1 VSYRLAPTSIKT
13 RLTLWYTT
21 VLFLILVVV
30 SGLSYSLLARAIVED
45 VDRSLLGVARVIRDA
60 AAPGPDATRG
70 MAASVNLDSGFGKQF
85 VQIVDA
91 RGERTYWSP
100 RLESLPL
107 RMSSTARRKAA
118 GGQRSFETTTLGQE
132 RVRVV
137 TMPVLRKGEAAEI
150 IQVGVSLARTHQTL
164 LRYAETLLV
173 LVPLGL
179 GLGVVGGSLMARKA
193 LKPMDALAITAR
205 RIEAEDLSR
214 RLSLRGTG
222 DELDRLA
229 ETLNDMFARLEAA
242 FVEMRRFSADAA
254 HELRTPL
261 TALKGGL
268 EVALRAAR
276 STEEYRAVL
285 VASLDEVNH
294 LIRLAED
301 LLMVARSSDT
311 VASHLPID
319 LDQLALEV
327 VDVGVRLGTA
337 RGVTVR
343 IDVGDPVKVRGHA
356 AALRR
361 AALNLVENAVNYTP
375 AGGLVTLNVT
385 REDHTG
391 LLSVRDT
398 GPGIPPE
405 DRARVF
411 EPFVRLDAARDR
423 ESGGTGLGLAITR
436 SIVAAHGGTLT
447 LDEVPEGGARFV
459 IRLPAAE

>member
-1 VSYRLAPTSIKT
+1 MNRRFAPASIKT
-13 RLTLWYTT
+13 RLALWYTT
-21 VLFLILVVV
+21 LLFVILVVI
-30 SGLSYSLLARAIVED
+30 SGLSYSLLARALVED
-45 VDRSLLGVARVIRDA
+45 LDRSLLGIAKVIRDA
-60 AAPGPDATRG
+60 APPGPDATRG
-70 MAASVNLDSGFGKQF
+70 MAASVTLDSGFGKQF
-85 VQIVDA
+85 VQILA
-91 RGERTYWSP
+91 ANGERAYASP
-100 RLESLPL
+100 RLEGARLAVSA
-107 RMSSTARRKAA
+107 TARRKAA
-118 GGQRSFETTTLGQE
+118 AGQRTFETTRLGPE

-137 TMPVLRKGEAAEI
+137 TMPVMRNGKPAEL
-150 IQVGVSLARTHQTL
+150 IQVGVSLTRMHQTL

-179 GLGVVGGSLMARKA
+179 GLGVAGGTLMARKA
-193 LKPMDALAITAR
+193 LQPIDALSVTAR

-229 ETLNDMFARLEAA
+229 QTLNDMFARLEAA

-268 EVALRAAR
+268 EVALRAGR
-276 STEEYRAVL
+276 SAEEYRAVL

-301 LLMVARSSDT
+301 LLMVARARDA
-311 VASHLPID
+311 VATHTPID

-327 VDVGVRLGTA
+327 MDVGLQLGTA

-343 IDVGDPVKVRGHA
+343 IGVDEPVKVRGHA

-361 AALNLVENAVNYTP
+361 AALNLLENAVKYTP
-375 AGGLVTLNVT
+375 SGGLVELNVS

-391 LLSVRDT
+391 LLTVRDT
-398 GPGIPPE
+398 GPGIPRE
-405 DRARVF
+405 ERARVF

-447 LDEVPEGGARFV
+447 LDDAPGGGARFV
-459 IRLPAAE
+459 IRLPAAG